1 MKTRIV
7 MVDDD
12 ERLMKIVAG
21 ILQEDGIEIIASFG
35 DGQEA
40 LRVIDDLDPDVVLVD
55 MVLPSRPGLAVAN
68 AIRRLR
74 PDQPIVLCSSLF
86 DPKVERIAVAHGLVY
101 AEKCSGV
108 EALEEAIHAALSR
121 RHVIESHGGRPRAD
135 AADTSITA

>member
-1 MKTRIV
+1 MTTRIV

-12 ERLMKIVAG
+12 ERLTKIVAG
-21 ILQEDGIEIIASFG
+21 ILEEDGIEIIASFG
-35 DGQEA
+35 DGRDA
-40 LRVIDDLDPDVVLVD
+40 LGMVDELDPDVVLVD
-55 MVLPSRPGLAVAN
+55 MVLPTRTGLAVAD

-101 AEKCSGV
+101 AEKCSGI

-121 RHVIESHGGRPRAD
+121 REAIGSRNGRPLATSGD
-135 AADTSITA
+135 AATSV